1 MFTTGTQ
8 FDITEEGMEGLED
21 LRQSELYTLL
31 PKTKL
36 EYLILTTLDMEGLMD
51 YQRVLDHTPRMTSQ
65 SDINEVLNSLGRRGW
80 ITIE

>member
-1 MFTTGTQ
+1 MGTQ

-36 EYLILTTLDMEGLMD
+36 EYVILTTLDMEGLMD
-51 YQRVLDHTPRMTSQ
+51 YQRVLDQTPRKSSQ
-65 SDINEVLNSLGRRGW
+65 SDINEVLNSLDRRGW
-80 ITIE
+80 ITID